1 MNRRSPLP
9 RYGVVPLAVTAAM
22 LLRWPLWGV
31 LGGELA
37 FLFLWPVVMLCAWYG
52 GLGPGLLAVPV
63 PDEAGEPPPVPGQQR
78 GGYLLVGPVDVR
90 RSRQDVAAHKPQDGT
105 RPESPA
111 TRARRCRKDIQH
123 WPLRSDQKGLQS

>member
-1 MNRRSPLP
+1 MNRPAPLL

-52 GLGPGLLAVPV
+52 GLGPGLLATFLSATAAAAFLLEPAPLLPV
-63 PDEAGEPPPVPGQQR
+63 PNPAD
-78 GGYLLVGPVDVR
+78 LVGLAVFVAVNAAVSLLCGKLH
-90 RSRQDVAAHKPQDGT
+90 RSR
-105 RPESPA
+105 
-111 TRARRCRKDIQH
+111 
-123 WPLRSDQKGLQS
+123 